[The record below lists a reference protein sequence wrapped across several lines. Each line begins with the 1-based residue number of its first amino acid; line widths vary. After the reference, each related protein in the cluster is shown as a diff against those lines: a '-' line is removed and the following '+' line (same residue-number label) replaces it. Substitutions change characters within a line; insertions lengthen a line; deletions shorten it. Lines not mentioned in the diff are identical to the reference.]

1 MNISIEYVLHIYLY
15 SVRIRHKKLVIHS
28 GCSRVSFIRET
39 NFINFQ
45 KREKEK
51 QVPLGNAIAS
61 GPFWG

>member
-1 MNISIEYVLHIYLY
+1 MNISIEYVLYIYLY
-15 SVRIRHKKLVIHS
+15 SARIRQEKLVIHS
-28 GCSRVSFIRET
+28 GCSRVPFIRET

-51 QVPLGNAIAS
+51 QVPLGNASAS